1 MILSSA
7 GFALFLLV
15 PSGDSSQAGDP
26 VPAARRLAATAQLA
40 AQEYR
45 IGVEG
50 GQVVAPAEVEEAR
63 LFLGEARRAA
73 AALPSAQRATAEVE
87 LDRLIALVATTGA
100 PDSLDA
106 AVRTL
111 TSGLAAS
118 LGVTLEEAPAVAPS
132 LARGKQIYAERC
144 ASCHG
149 SVGRGDGSS
158 APGLEPPPANLADPA
173 GLRDATPLDFYRRVT
188 IGVVGTAM
196 PAFERGLSAEDRWAV
211 SAYATLLRLP
221 RPVGD
226 VPPLLREYATTARMT
241 DGEIAAVLL
250 AEGSDSSA
258 GRVAAVRSVAAAQAD
273 VGPVLARVRQQA
285 DSAVALA
292 RHGQSEAAGSA
303 ALDSYMTFER
313 IERSLRAHQPG
324 LAAKVEASFA
334 DLRTAA
340 GTGASTAEVI
350 AAHAQLA
357 ADLERVERALA
368 ATASPVSLFV
378 QSFVILVREG
388 LEAILVVGALMA
400 FLAKT
405 GAAHRKRDIHL
416 GVGAAIGLSLLTAL
430 AIETVFRLSVAHQE
444 ALEGAT
450 MLAATAMLF
459 YVSYWLLSKME
470 VAKWNRFV
478 RSKMQDALSS
488 GSVLAL
494 ASVAFLAVYREGFET
509 VLFYKAL
516 FVAAGA
522 GASVLAIV
530 AGMVAGAAVMVGV
543 YLAINRFG
551 VRLPLKPLF
560 AVTSAFL
567 YYMAFVFAGKGI
579 AELQEGG
586 FLPTTIVAGAPRVPP
601 LGLYPTIET
610 LLAQGILV
618 ALLIVAVV
626 WTFVVAPR
634 SMRAKAVRVPE
645 SAARAPAPPAMAETG
660 SGSPERSGRP

>member
-1 MILSSA
+1 MILTPA
-7 GFALFLLV
+7 GFALFLLI
-15 PSGDSSQAGDP
+15 PSGDPSQAGDP
-26 VPAARRLAATAQLA
+26 VAAARRLAATAQLA

-45 IGVEG
+45 IGVDRG
-50 GQVVAPAEVEEAR
+50 RVVAPAEVEEAR
-63 LFLGEARRAA
+63 LFLGEARRSA
-73 AALPSAQRATAEVE
+73 AALPSAQRETAEVE
-87 LDRLIALVATTGA
+87 LDRLIALVAATGA

-106 AVRTL
+106 AVRKL
-111 TSGLAAS
+111 TTGLAAS
-118 LGVTLEEAPAVAPS
+118 LGITVEEAPSAVPS
-132 LARGKQIYAERC
+132 LARGKQIYIERC

-149 SVGRGDGSS
+149 SVGRGDGPR
-158 APGLEPPPANLADPA
+158 AAGLEPPPANLADA
-173 GLRDATPLDFYRRVT
+173 AALRDATPLDFYRRVT
-188 IGVVGTAM
+188 IGVIGTAM
-196 PAFERGLSAEDRWAV
+196 PAFERGLSTEDRWAV

-226 VPPLLREYATTARMT
+226 VPPQLHDFATTARMT
-241 DGEIAAVLL
+241 DAEIAAALL
-250 AEGSDSSA
+250 GEGGDSSA
-258 GRVAAVRSVAAAQAD
+258 GRVAAVRSVDAAQAD
-273 VGPVLARVRQQA
+273 VGPVLARARQQA

-292 RHGQSEAAGSA
+292 REGQSGAAGSA
-303 ALDSYMTFER
+303 ALDAYMTFER
-313 IERSLRAHQPG
+313 VERSLRAQQPA
-324 LAAKVEASFA
+324 LAAAVEAGFA
-334 DLRTAA
+334 DLRAAA
-340 GTGASTAEVI
+340 GGGASGARVA
-350 AAHAQLA
+350 AAHAKLA
-357 ADLERVERALA
+357 ADLERAEQVLA

-405 GAAHRKRDIHL
+405 GAGHRKRDIHL

-430 AIETVFRLSVAHQE
+430 AIETIFRLSVAHQE

-459 YVSYWLLSKME
+459 YVSYWLLSRME

-516 FVAAGA
+516 FVAGGA

-530 AGMVAGAAVMVGV
+530 AGMVAGAVLMVGV

-551 VRLPLKPLF
+551 VQLPLKPLF

-567 YYMAFVFAGKGI
+567 YYMAFVFVGKGI
-579 AELQEGG
+579 AELQGGG
-586 FLPTTIVAGAPRVPP
+586 FLPTTIVAGAPRVPAV
-601 LGLYPTIET
+601 GLYPTIET
-610 LLAQGILV
+610 LLAQGVLV
-618 ALLIVAVV
+618 ALLIIAVV
-626 WTFVVAPR
+626 WTFAVEPR
-634 SMRAKAVRVPE
+634 SMKVTAVMVPE
-645 SAARAPAPPAMAETG
+645 SAARASAPPAMAEAG
-660 SGSPERSGRP
+660 SGSPEPSGRA